1 MIRIASLALLVVLLD
16 GCGSSV
22 STEDAEKVKSAVTQG
37 LTAWQAKKQASTLP
51 DEWKFLDEDW
61 KAGNALS
68 EYTITN
74 VTIDKDKLYRCWV
87 TIKVVKQGKTISK
100 EICYI
105 VDLNRKLINRDPY
118 A

>member
-1 MIRIASLALLVVLLD
+1 
-16 GCGSSV
+16 
-22 STEDAEKVKSAVTQG
+22 VKAAVTQG
-37 LTAWQAKKQASTLP
+37 LSTWQAKKPVTSLV
-51 DEWKFLDEDW
+51 DGWKFLDEDW
-61 KAGNALS
+61 KAGSALS

-74 VTIDKDKLYRCWV
+74 VTIDKDKLHRCWV
-87 TIKVVKQGKTISK
+87 TLKFIRQGKQVTR

>member
-1 MIRIASLALLVVLLD
+1 MLRIVLLTTLVIILN
-16 GCGSSV
+16 GCGASV
-22 STEDAEKVKSAVTQG
+22 STEDAENVKAAVTKG
-37 LTAWQAKKQASTLP
+37 LAAWQAKKQANTLP
-51 DEWKFLDEDW
+51 DDWKFLDEDW

-74 VTIDKDKLYRCWV
+74 VTMDKDKLHRCWV
-87 TIKVVKQGKTISK
+87 TLKVVKQGKIISK

-105 VDLNRKLINRDPY
+105 VDLSRKLINRDPY